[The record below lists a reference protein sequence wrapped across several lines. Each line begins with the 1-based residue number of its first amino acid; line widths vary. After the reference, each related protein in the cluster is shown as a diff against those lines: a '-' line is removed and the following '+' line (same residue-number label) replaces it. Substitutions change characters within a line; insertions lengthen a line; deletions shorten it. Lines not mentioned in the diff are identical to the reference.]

1 VSEPVALAL
10 TLVIELPVW
19 IVLLGARLAV
29 PWTWATVVGV
39 AANAVSHPL
48 LWFVMIPLG
57 EGATGST
64 VVAIAI
70 GEAVVVVVEAAL
82 GAAILHRAGAGRRDH
97 RAREVAV
104 VALLANV
111 LSVAAGIVLGALGL
125 GT

>member
-1 VSEPVALAL
+1 MSEPVALAL

-29 PWTWATVVGV
+29 PWTWATIVGV

-82 GAAILHRAGAGRRDH
+82 GAAILHRAGAGRDH